1 MFLVWCRDRAA
12 PFTYLF
18 FQQMCEG
25 GRGLREKVYFLNLE
39 CEVEMRRINWDWGE
53 KKRALKSG
61 WTGQERRRKSMPWK
75 CGQRKE
81 NVRTPCQTEGR
92 LQELSKKRHRKHSG
106 GSFPKLMLWLRVDIS
121 TFPERKSTIHIIWIN
136 NNLLKDWEK
145 AVDHVF
151 MIMGKVNS

>member
-1 MFLVWCRDRAA
+1 MLYVLMMCRNRAA

-39 CEVEMRRINWDWGE
+39 CEVEMRSINWDWGE

-106 GSFPKLMLWLRVDIS
+106 GKFSKTYAVIESGYQYFS
-121 TFPERKSTIHIIWIN
+121 RKKKHDSHYLN
-136 NNLLKDWEK
+136 KQ
-145 AVDHVF
+145 
-151 MIMGKVNS
+151 